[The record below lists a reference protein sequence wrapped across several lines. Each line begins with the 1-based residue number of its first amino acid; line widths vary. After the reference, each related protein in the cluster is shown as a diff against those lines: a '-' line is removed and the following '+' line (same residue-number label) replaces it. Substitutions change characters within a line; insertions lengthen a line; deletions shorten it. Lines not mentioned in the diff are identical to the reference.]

1 MNHQLSVWLKLA
13 IIVTGI
19 CVTVIYFLAFPFL
32 GKDIISDYPE
42 FRSWFWP
49 WLLYLWL
56 TAVPCYIA
64 IVSGWKVVKEI
75 GRDHSFCIENAKRL
89 KLISI
94 LAATDSALVLIGNI
108 IFLLL
113 NMNHISVILVAL
125 LIIIAGMDL
134 SVLFAALSNMVMK
147 ATKLREENE
156 LTI

>member
-1 MNHQLSVWLKLA
+1 MDHRLSVWLKLA
-13 IIVTGI
+13 IIGTGV
-19 CVTVIYFLAFPFL
+19 CVTVIYFLAFPLL
-32 GKDIISDYPE
+32 GQDIIGDYPE

-49 WLLYLWL
+49 WLIFLWL

-75 GRDHSFCIENAKRL
+75 VREHSFCIENAKRL

-94 LAATDSALVLIGNI
+94 LAAADSALVFIGNI
-108 IFLLL
+108 ILLLL
-113 NMNHISVILVAL
+113 NMNHPGVILVAL
-125 LIIIAGMDL
+125 LIIFVGIDL
-134 SVLFAALSNMVMK
+134 AVLFAALSHMVMK